1 MPSPTTSFLPSPP
14 ATTPGG
20 VKAVSLRDSRR
31 PADGGARHDDRERG
45 AAPHPTRA
53 RVLEQ
58 RPVVGAQRV
67 HPHVRRNAPPWR
79 PSRRSVR
86 PSSRVPRRHHAVHH
100 QFPRRRTRRQ
110 RVDVADGSSRAGRR
124 CRTAAPTALSLLTMV
139 FPQGPE
145 RVRAIGLYTTV
156 SAAGGALGLVSGGLL
171 TEWVSW
177 RWVMFVNV
185 PIGMAILVVGRRIL
199 SESEPRHGRFDLVG
213 AMTSTVGM
221 SGIVLGLV
229 ESASGGWTSPL
240 TIGSLASGVILLAV
254 FVSTER
260 KAEEPVLP
268 LRLLAHPT
276 RSTANVARGLVY
288 AGMYGMFFFMG
299 QFLQDAQGYSPLR
312 AGLAFLPVP
321 ASVFL
326 ASQLTSRVL
335 VRRLPQKAVM
345 LLGISSSMVGL
356 LLVTQLQAPVSYARI
371 VMSLVLM
378 GMGAG
383 VSFVSLTSA
392 SLADVAPDDAGAA
405 SGLINVSQQL
415 GAAVGLAVLVTIFDS
430 ATHHAGTGLTADV
443 FVHGVRTVCLVA
455 AGFAAVAFALVA
467 LVVRPAAPPRS
478 TTWNSK
484 RCSSRTMPQRLPS
497 TRSSNSSNRAPTYG
511 GVDHARFSSPAHQ
524 VSSVLRLLPSSS
536 ARGIKSWGWPDRT
549 RRPPRSPGSV
559 PRSIAATSRMSPVC
573 ERPRL
578 PPTESSISASSTT
591 SAVTTTR

>member
-1 MPSPTTSFLPSPP
+1 MPSPKTSFLPSPP
-14 ATTPGG
+14 ATNRPAGSRLFLFVILAAQLMVVLDTTIVNVALPHIQHALRFSSSGLSWVLNAYILTFGGMLLLGARAGDLYGRRRVFLGG
-20 VKAVSLRDSRR
+20 VTLFTISSFVGGLAVSGWMLLMSR
-31 PADGGARHDDRERG
+31 AAQGVG
-45 AAPHPTRA
+45 AAR
-53 RVLEQ
+53 
-58 RPVVGAQRV
+58 
-67 HPHVRRNAPPWR
+67 
-79 PSRRSVR
+79 
-86 PSSRVPRRHHAVHH
+86 
-100 QFPRRRTRRQ
+100 
-110 RVDVADGSSRAGRR
+110 
-124 CRTAAPTALSLLTMV
+124 AAPTALSLLTMV
-139 FPQGPE
+139 FAEGPA

-156 SAAGGALGLVSGGLL
+156 SAAGGAIGLVSGGLL

-185 PIGMAILVVGRRIL
+185 PIGIAILVVGRRIL

-213 AMTSTVGM
+213 ALTSTVGM
-221 SGIVLGLV
+221 GGIVLCLV
-229 ESASGGWTSPL
+229 ESASVGWTSPL
-240 TIGSLASGVILLAV
+240 TLGSLASGVILLAV
-254 FVSTER
+254 FVATER

-345 LLGISSSMVGL
+345 LLGISLSMVGL

-392 SLADVAPDDAGAA
+392 SLADVAPHDAGAA

-415 GAAVGLAVLVTIFDS
+415 GAAVGLALLVSIFDS
-430 ATHHAGTGLTADV
+430 ATRHAGTGLTAEV

-455 AGFAAVAFALVA
+455 AGFAAVAFGLVA
-467 LVVRPAAPPRS
+467 LAVRPA
-478 TTWNSK
+478 
-484 RCSSRTMPQRLPS
+484 
-497 TRSSNSSNRAPTYG
+497 RAI
-511 GVDHARFSSPAHQ
+511 
-524 VSSVLRLLPSSS
+524 
-536 ARGIKSWGWPDRT
+536 GIDDPKLEEVFIEDD
-549 RRPPRSPGSV
+549 V
-559 PRSIAATSRMSPVC
+559 ATLAEHTVI
-573 ERPRL
+573 EL
-578 PPTESSISASSTT
+578 
-591 SAVTTTR
+591 V